1 MNLLVLLLV
10 LALIFGGVGLFVTG
24 LKWMLIVSAFLFV
37 ASLFTG
43 ATNRHLGAWPGTSTS
58 TGEAPVRWISLHDCS
73 SRRLSPLVG
82 CESRLAR

>member
-1 MNLLVLLLV
+1 MDFHGRSGRVQPLAEGLVAAASESNLLGMNLLVLLLV

-43 ATNRHLGAWPGTSTS
+43 ATNRGRLGA
-58 TGEAPVRWISLHDCS
+58 
-73 SRRLSPLVG
+73 
-82 CESRLAR
+82 